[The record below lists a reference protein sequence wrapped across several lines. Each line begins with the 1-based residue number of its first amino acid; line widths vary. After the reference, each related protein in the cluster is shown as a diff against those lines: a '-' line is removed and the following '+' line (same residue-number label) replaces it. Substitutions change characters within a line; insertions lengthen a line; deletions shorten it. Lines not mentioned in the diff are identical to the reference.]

1 MSGGEKDGTQ
11 VDPVRSIA
19 DRLREIA
26 RENERLFQQMSA
38 GEKRFRRLAR
48 SVWSVQETERRRLA
62 LELHDG
68 IGQTLT
74 ALKNQLERLR
84 APGRTRPGAS
94 EAAIEELI
102 ATASQALDELRS
114 LARFL
119 RPAVLDD
126 LGLEPA
132 LRWLARNATQRF
144 DLEVDLRVTG
154 LSERL
159 DPEIETL
166 VFRVVQ
172 EALTNAAKHSGT
184 TSAEVSVTRQS
195 SILHVLVGDQGD
207 GFDHRAL
214 LAREAGEAGVGLRG
228 IRDRV
233 ELFSGTLRIDS
244 APGKGTTIEIRVPL
258 ADSGGDVS

>member
-1 MSGGEKDGTQ
+1 
-11 VDPVRSIA
+11 
-19 DRLREIA
+19 
-26 RENERLFQQMSA
+26 MSA

-48 SVWSVQETERRRLA
+48 SVWNVQENERRRLA

-74 ALKNQLERLR
+74 AIKNQLERLR
-84 APGRTRPGAS
+84 APGRTSQGSFEAS
-94 EAAIEELI
+94 IAELI
-102 ATASQALDELRS
+102 ETVSQALDEMRN

-132 LRWLARNATQRF
+132 LRWLARNAAQRF
-144 DLEVDLRVTG
+144 DLEVDLRVAG

-166 VFRVVQ
+166 AFRVVQ
-172 EALTNAAKHSGT
+172 EALTNAARHSGGKG
-184 TSAEVSVTRQS
+184 ARVEVTRDALT
-195 SILHVLVGDQGD
+195 LHVLVRDAGR
-207 GFDHRAL
+207 GFDPRAS
-214 LAREAGEAGVGLRG
+214 LAGDAGEAGVGLRG

-233 ELFSGTLRIDS
+233 ELFGGTLRIDS
-244 APGKGTTIEIRVPL
+244 APGAGTTIAITVPL
-258 ADSGGDVS
+258 ADPSGEAG

>member
-1 MSGGEKDGTQ
+1 
-11 VDPVRSIA
+11 
-19 DRLREIA
+19 
-26 RENERLFQQMSA
+26 MSA

-48 SVWSVQETERRRLA
+48 SVWNVQENERRRLA

-74 ALKNQLERLR
+74 AIKNQLERLR
-84 APGRTRPGAS
+84 APGRTSQGSFEAS
-94 EAAIEELI
+94 IAELI
-102 ATASQALDELRS
+102 ETVSQALDEMRN

-132 LRWLARNATQRF
+132 LRWLARNAAQRF
-144 DLEVDLRVTG
+144 DLEVDLRVAG

-166 VFRVVQ
+166 AFRVVQ
-172 EALTNAAKHSGT
+172 EALTNAARHSGGKG
-184 TSAEVSVTRQS
+184 ARVEVTRDALT
-195 SILHVLVGDQGD
+195 LHVLVRDEGR
-207 GFDHRAL
+207 GFDPRAA
-214 LAREAGEAGVGLRG
+214 LAGDAGEAGVGLRG

-233 ELFSGTLRIDS
+233 ELFGGTLRIDS
-244 APGKGTTIEIRVPL
+244 APGAGTTIAITVPL
-258 ADSGGDVS
+258 ADPSGGAS

>member
-1 MSGGEKDGTQ
+1 M
-11 VDPVRSIA
+11 
-19 DRLREIA
+19 
-26 RENERLFQQMSA
+26 FQELSA
-38 GEKRFRRLAR
+38 GEKRFRQLAR
-48 SVWSVQETERRRLA
+48 SVWSVQENERRRLA

-84 APGRTRPGAS
+84 APGRSRPAPS

-102 ATASQALDELRS
+102 ATASQALEEMRS

-132 LRWLARNATQRF
+132 LRWLARNAGQRF
-144 DLEVDLRVTG
+144 NVEVDLRVSG

-159 DPEIETL
+159 GPEIETL

-172 EALTNAAKHSGT
+172 EALTNVARHSGVAR
-184 TSAEVSVTRQS
+184 AEVAATREDRT
-195 SILHVLVGDQGD
+195 LHVLVRDEGR
-207 GFDHRAL
+207 GFEPRVS
-214 LAREAGEAGVGLRG
+214 LAGEAGEAGVGLRG

-244 APGKGTTIEIRVPL
+244 APGKGTTIEITVPL
-258 ADSGGDVS
+258 VESGGDAS

>member
-1 MSGGEKDGTQ
+1 M
-11 VDPVRSIA
+11 
-19 DRLREIA
+19 
-26 RENERLFQQMSA
+26 FQELSA

-48 SVWSVQETERRRLA
+48 SVWSVQENERRRLA

-84 APGRTRPGAS
+84 ATGRPRPEFS
-94 EAAIEELI
+94 DAALEELI
-102 ATASQALDELRS
+102 TTASQALDEMRS

-132 LRWLARNATQRF
+132 LRWLARNAAQRF
-144 DLEVDLRVTG
+144 NLEVDLRVAG
-154 LSERL
+154 FSKRL
-159 DPEIETL
+159 DSEIETL

-172 EALTNAAKHSGT
+172 EALTNAARHSGAT
-184 TSAEVSVTRQS
+184 GVGVAVTRRS
-195 SILHVLVGDQGD
+195 LELRVLVHDEGK
-207 GFDHRAL
+207 GFDPRAL
-214 LAREAGEAGVGLRG
+214 LEGEAGEEGVGLRG

-233 ELFSGTLRIDS
+233 ELFGGALRVES
-244 APGKGTTIEIRVPL
+244 APGKGTSIEISVPL
-258 ADSGGDVS
+258 ADSDGDPA